1 MSDIRLRSP
10 SNRLQIFLYL
20 TGKQFEHGAMD
31 TWLQHDAEWLLYLSH
46 NLEAVYAQ
54 LCANYSEEQHSG
66 SSDVSPRPARGQR
79 QAAGGIAAHFT
90 RRLEVTDG
98 RR

>member
-1 MSDIRLRSP
+1 MSDMRLRSP

-20 TGKQFEHGAMD
+20 TGKQFEHDAMD

-54 LCANYSEEQHSG
+54 LSANYSEEQHTQ
-66 SSDVSPRPARGQR
+66 GQR
-79 QAAGGIAAHFT
+79 QASGCAQAAGSVAAHFK
-90 RRLEVTDG
+90 RRLEIADG

>member
-1 MSDIRLRSP
+1 MSDMRLKSP
-10 SNRLQIFLYL
+10 SNHLQIFLYL

-46 NLEAVYAQ
+46 NLEAVYEQ
-54 LCANYSEEQHSG
+54 LCATNSEEQHTQ
-66 SSDVSPRPARGQR
+66 GQR
-79 QAAGGIAAHFT
+79 QASGCAQAAGRAVAAHFT
-90 RRLEVTDG
+90 RRLEVADG

>member
-1 MSDIRLRSP
+1 MSLKSP

-20 TGKQFEHGAMD
+20 TGKRFEHGAMD

-46 NLEAVYAQ
+46 NLEAVYEH
-54 LCANYSEEQHSG
+54 LCANNREDQC
-66 SSDVSPRPARGQR
+66 SDTT
-79 QAAGGIAAHFT
+79 AAGRGEAGDRLRAAGSIAAPFR
-90 RRLEVTDG
+90 RRLEITDG

>member
-1 MSDIRLRSP
+1 MSDMRLRSP

-46 NLEAVYAQ
+46 NLEAVYEQ
-54 LCANYSEEQHSG
+54 LCANNSEEQHTQ
-66 SSDVSPRPARGQR
+66 GQR
-79 QAAGGIAAHFT
+79 QAAGRGVAAHFT
-90 RRLEVTDG
+90 RRLEVADG